1 MNGSCK
7 LEEDRSLQ
15 LEKKER
21 DHPSESN
28 VWGKKIRFKG
38 SVRDEGGKF
47 YKENVY
53 MSRGKVRT
61 AAEVCADCS
70 APDPIW
76 ASVNRGVL
84 ICHECCSVH
93 RSLGRHISQVKH
105 LKKAQW
111 TPSRLTMVHQL
122 YSSGANNI
130 WEHSLLDPSQNKHC
144 KKKPQPHDPVH
155 PNKDHYIRT
164 KYQFLSFVNQGKDG
178 DVSTVED
185 LSKQLH
191 SSVRTSNLETC
202 LRLLSKGADPNYFNP
217 EKNNC
222 PLHVA
227 AAGGQSSQVELLVVY
242 GADPGCVDA
251 NGKTPIDYA
260 RSEGYIDLAQRLVEC
275 QYELTDRLAYFV
287 CGRKPDHR
295 CNHHFIIPEMA
306 DRLVDF
312 ASDMGSRQQ
321 HNAANSLR
329 RGVMMKQMQNH
340 GLYPPNCPGQKCG
353 LHNCSSTSLDI
364 SELAKE
370 AKKMLQALPNNLFEE
385 LAMDVYDEVD
395 RRENDEIWV
404 SSNEQSSTIN
414 ITIPFLPVNPEFS
427 TTRNQGRQKLARFN
441 PREFVTLIIDIL
453 SDAKRRQMG
462 TASVAITPKEHKIC
476 DRNTYDSGLKI
487 STKMIFSPA
496 GRTSAV
502 LSGQQRNSRGYSQVS
517 SDDEPLYDSVASDE
531 DYSSIDTQSIKSA
544 KEEMKKD
551 RPADSR
557 IIHRETTPTSMVSF
571 TESMTS
577 EQVEGP
583 VSTEDFLEMKKALSN
598 SECRVQQLLQ
608 TQIDLKTEVNRLKT
622 LVNSLVEENS
632 LLKRDKCGNNNN
644 NNNNNN
650 PNMVTAA
657 TSTSMLNGL
666 PQGRQNRQSATPPHS
681 TIVTDLKRIPGT
693 ARPQSMFEPRDHQ
706 RLSRMTGVKNC
717 MSSSPSP
724 VHSNVASG
732 GEDCD
737 FENASNTSG
746 SRKNS
751 QGSDVHKSSLQSISE
766 AAPLRK
772 TPSAVFEEMAGDV
785 IGLPTQAEVVK
796 KTEKITKKIQELLQS
811 AQEEKYES
819 FAPCSLKIHAAV
831 VDMASLFPK
840 RLPKAESIRCALLL
854 LTSSATRLT
863 EECQECQLSHEQHQ
877 SFDPQLKTQ
886 QVIQSAFDIAKA
898 AKQLVTLFQ

>member
-1 MNGSCK
+1 
-7 LEEDRSLQ
+7 
-15 LEKKER
+15 
-21 DHPSESN
+21 
-28 VWGKKIRFKG
+28 
-38 SVRDEGGKF
+38 
-47 YKENVY
+47 

-70 APDPIW
+70 APDPTW

-306 DRLVDF
+306 D
-312 ASDMGSRQQ
+312 S
-321 HNAANSLR
+321 
-329 RGVMMKQMQNH
+329 
-340 GLYPPNCPGQKCG
+340 
-353 LHNCSSTSLDI
+353 SLDI

-551 RPADSR
+551 RPAD
-557 IIHRETTPTSMVSF
+557 
-571 TESMTS
+571 SMTS

-785 IGLPTQAEVVK
+785 TGLPTQAEVVK

-863 EECQECQLSHEQHQ
+863 EECQLSHEQHQ

>member
-306 DRLVDF
+306 D
-312 ASDMGSRQQ
+312 S
-321 HNAANSLR
+321 
-329 RGVMMKQMQNH
+329 
-340 GLYPPNCPGQKCG
+340 
-353 LHNCSSTSLDI
+353 SLDI

>member
-1 MNGSCK
+1 
-7 LEEDRSLQ
+7 
-15 LEKKER
+15 
-21 DHPSESN
+21 
-28 VWGKKIRFKG
+28 
-38 SVRDEGGKF
+38 
-47 YKENVY
+47 

-70 APDPIW
+70 APDPTW

-312 ASDMGSRQQ
+312 GSDMGSR
-321 HNAANSLR
+321 H
-329 RGVMMKQMQNH
+329 
-340 GLYPPNCPGQKCG
+340 
-353 LHNCSSTSLDI
+353 SLDI

-551 RPADSR
+551 RPAD
-557 IIHRETTPTSMVSF
+557 
-571 TESMTS
+571 SMTS

-785 IGLPTQAEVVK
+785 TGLPTQAEVVK

-863 EECQECQLSHEQHQ
+863 EECQLSHEQHQ

>member
-1 MNGSCK
+1 
-7 LEEDRSLQ
+7 
-15 LEKKER
+15 
-21 DHPSESN
+21 
-28 VWGKKIRFKG
+28 
-38 SVRDEGGKF
+38 
-47 YKENVY
+47 

-70 APDPIW
+70 APDPTW

-306 DRLVDF
+306 D
-312 ASDMGSRQQ
+312 S
-321 HNAANSLR
+321 
-329 RGVMMKQMQNH
+329 
-340 GLYPPNCPGQKCG
+340 
-353 LHNCSSTSLDI
+353 SLDI

-462 TASVAITPKEHKIC
+462 TASVAITPKEH
-476 DRNTYDSGLKI
+476 T
-487 STKMIFSPA
+487 

-551 RPADSR
+551 RPAD
-557 IIHRETTPTSMVSF
+557 
-571 TESMTS
+571 SMTS

-785 IGLPTQAEVVK
+785 TGLPTQAEVVK

-863 EECQECQLSHEQHQ
+863 EECQLSHEQHQ

>member
-1 MNGSCK
+1 
-7 LEEDRSLQ
+7 
-15 LEKKER
+15 
-21 DHPSESN
+21 
-28 VWGKKIRFKG
+28 
-38 SVRDEGGKF
+38 
-47 YKENVY
+47 
-53 MSRGKVRT
+53 MSRGNIRIT
-61 AAEVCADCS
+61 AEVCADCS
-70 APDPIW
+70 ASDPTW

-84 ICHECCSVH
+84 ICQECCSVH

-111 TPSRLTMVHQL
+111 NPSRLAMVRHL
-122 YSSGANNI
+122 FSSGANNI

-144 KKKPQPHDPVH
+144 KKKPHPNDPVH

-227 AAGGQSSQVELLVVY
+227 AAAGQTSQVELLVVY
-242 GADPGCVDA
+242 GADPGCLDA
-251 NGKTPIDYA
+251 NRKTPIDYA
-260 RSEGYIDLAQRLVEC
+260 REEKFTDLANRLIEC
-275 QYELTDRLAYFV
+275 QYELTDRLTYFV
-287 CGRKPDHR
+287 CRRKPDHR
-295 CNHHFIIPEMA
+295 NNHHFIIPEMA

-312 ASDMGSRQQ
+312 PSVKGSR
-321 HNAANSLR
+321 H
-329 RGVMMKQMQNH
+329 
-340 GLYPPNCPGQKCG
+340 
-353 LHNCSSTSLDI
+353 SLDI

-404 SSNEQSSTIN
+404 SSNEHSSTIGV
-414 ITIPFLPVNPEFS
+414 TIPFLPVNPEFS

-462 TASVAITPKEHKIC
+462 TTASIIINPKE
-476 DRNTYDSGLKI
+476 
-487 STKMIFSPA
+487 
-496 GRTSAV
+496 
-502 LSGQQRNSRGYSQVS
+502 LSGRSSALMTAGPQSRASRGYSQVS

-544 KEEMKKD
+544 KEEGKKD

-557 IIHRETTPTSMVSF
+557 IIRREMTPASIVSF

-583 VSTEDFLEMKKALSN
+583 VSTEDFLEMKKSLAN

-608 TQIDLKTEVNRLKT
+608 TQSDLITEVNRLKT

-632 LLKRDKCGNNNN
+632 LLKQDKSGAGGIGGGGGSGGGGGGGSSGGGSSCGGGGGHHHNNNN
-644 NNNNNN
+644 NNYNNNIN
-650 PNMVTAA
+650 NNMPGGGGFL
-657 TSTSMLNGL
+657 MNGAGAGGAGQRL
-666 PQGRQNRQSATPPHS
+666 SGSPSPAPA
-681 TIVTDLKRIPGT
+681 DLKRVPGT
-693 ARPQSMFEPRDHQ
+693 ARPRSMFEPRNYQ
-706 RLSRMTGVKNC
+706 RQAEHKMNKGREDQLPVAQSVSNIATGETQPGGK
-717 MSSSPSP
+717 SFSGSPSP
-724 VHSNVASG
+724 ARSDSACAS
-732 GEDCD
+732 EDCD
-737 FENASNTSG
+737 YDNTSCVSSS

-751 QGSDVHKSSLQSISE
+751 QCDSHKSSLQSISE
-766 AAPLRK
+766 AAPLRS
-772 TPSAVFEEMAGDV
+772 PSVVYEDV
-785 IGLPTQAEVVK
+785 GSEVQGLPTQDEVVK
-796 KTEKITKKIQELLQS
+796 KTERITRKIQELLQS
-811 AQEEKYES
+811 AQEGKFES
-819 FAPCSLKIHAAV
+819 FAPCSDKIYSAV
-831 VDMASLFPK
+831 IDMASLFPK
-840 RLPKAESIRCALLL
+840 RLQKADNIQYALTL
-854 LTSSATRLT
+854 LTSSAKQLA
-863 EECQECQLSHEQHQ
+863 EYCQTCSPGQ
-877 SFDPQLKTQ
+877 DPGPSPNRQAKTQ
-886 QVIQSAFDIAKA
+886 QVIKSAYEIAKA

>member
-1 MNGSCK
+1 
-7 LEEDRSLQ
+7 
-15 LEKKER
+15 
-21 DHPSESN
+21 
-28 VWGKKIRFKG
+28 
-38 SVRDEGGKF
+38 
-47 YKENVY
+47 
-53 MSRGKVRT
+53 MSRGNIRIT
-61 AAEVCADCS
+61 AEVCADCS
-70 APDPIW
+70 APDPTW

-84 ICHECCSVH
+84 ICQECCSVH

-111 TPSRLTMVHQL
+111 NPSRLAMVRHL
-122 YSSGANNI
+122 FSSGANNI

-144 KKKPQPHDPVH
+144 KKKPHPNDPVH

-227 AAGGQSSQVELLVVY
+227 AAAGQTSQVELLVVY
-242 GADPGCVDA
+242 GADPGCLDA
-251 NGKTPIDYA
+251 NRKTPIDYA
-260 RSEGYIDLAQRLVEC
+260 REEKYTDLANRLIEC
-275 QYELTDRLAYFV
+275 QYELTDRLTYFV
-287 CGRKPDHR
+287 CRRKPDHR
-295 CNHHFIIPEMA
+295 SNHHFIIPEMA
-306 DRLVDF
+306 D
-312 ASDMGSRQQ
+312 S
-321 HNAANSLR
+321 
-329 RGVMMKQMQNH
+329 
-340 GLYPPNCPGQKCG
+340 
-353 LHNCSSTSLDI
+353 SLDI

-404 SSNEQSSTIN
+404 SSNEHSSTIGV
-414 ITIPFLPVNPEFS
+414 TIPFLPVNPEFS

-462 TASVAITPKEHKIC
+462 TTASMIINPKEP
-476 DRNTYDSGLKI
+476 SGR
-487 STKMIFSPA
+487 S
-496 GRTSAV
+496 SAIMTAPTR
-502 LSGQQRNSRGYSQVS
+502 GSRGYSQVS

-544 KEEMKKD
+544 KEEGKKD

-557 IIHRETTPTSMVSF
+557 IIRREMTPTSIVSF

-583 VSTEDFLEMKKALSN
+583 VSTEDFLEMKKSLAN

-608 TQIDLKTEVNRLKT
+608 TQSDLITEVNRLKT

-632 LLKRDKCGNNNN
+632 LLKQDKSSGGGIGGGSRGSGGSHNNNN
-644 NNNNNN
+644 NINNNNIN
-650 PNMVTAA
+650 NNLPAGGFL
-657 TSTSMLNGL
+657 LNGAGGGGVGGGGGGSVGGAGL
-666 PQGRQNRQSATPPHS
+666 RLSASSSPA
-681 TIVTDLKRIPGT
+681 DLKRMPGS
-693 ARPQSMFEPRDHQ
+693 ARPRSMFEPRNYQ
-706 RLSRMTGVKNC
+706 RQAEHKMSKGKDDLPTAQSVSNIHTGEEQLGGKNF
-717 MSSSPSP
+717 SGTPSP
-724 VHSNVASG
+724 ARSETACA
-732 GEDCD
+732 GEECD
-737 FENASNTSG
+737 YDNASCASN

-751 QGSDVHKSSLQSISE
+751 QCDSHKSSLQSISE
-766 AAPLRK
+766 AVPLRS
-772 TPSAVFEEMAGDV
+772 PSVVYEEVGADV
-785 IGLPTQAEVVK
+785 QGLPTQDEVVK
-796 KTEKITKKIQELLQS
+796 KTERITRKIQELLQS
-811 AQEEKYES
+811 AQEGKFES
-819 FAPCSLKIHAAV
+819 FAPCSDKIYSAV
-831 VDMASLFPK
+831 IDMASLFPK
-840 RLPKAESIRCALLL
+840 RLQKAENIQYALTL
-854 LTSSATRLT
+854 LTSSATQLA
-863 EECQECQLSHEQHQ
+863 EYCQICSPGQDHGPSANRQA
-877 SFDPQLKTQ
+877 KTQ
-886 QVIQSAFDIAKA
+886 QVIKSAYEIAKA

>member
-1 MNGSCK
+1 
-7 LEEDRSLQ
+7 
-15 LEKKER
+15 
-21 DHPSESN
+21 
-28 VWGKKIRFKG
+28 
-38 SVRDEGGKF
+38 
-47 YKENVY
+47 

-70 APDPIW
+70 APDPTW

-312 ASDMGSRQQ
+312 GSDMGSR
-321 HNAANSLR
+321 H
-329 RGVMMKQMQNH
+329 
-340 GLYPPNCPGQKCG
+340 
-353 LHNCSSTSLDI
+353 SLDI

-785 IGLPTQAEVVK
+785 TGLPTQAEVVK

-863 EECQECQLSHEQHQ
+863 EECQLSHEQHQ